1 MPFVALAKKGR
12 TRLAL
17 PKGKLGAIAAV
28 HTMEPIEPPWLAIK
42 EWIAD
47 AALWPCRL
55 QDTPPDL
62 VFHDAPPGCG
72 RNIPDDEP
80 ALDWFHRPRNP
91 NEPDPDW
98 FDQSPAWKPEEIH
111 LDDGRTLVLEY
122 T

>member
-42 EWIAD
+42 EWI
-47 AALWPCRL
+47 
-55 QDTPPDL
+55 
-62 VFHDAPPGCG
+62 
-72 RNIPDDEP
+72 PDDELN
-80 ALDWFHRPRNP
+80 LDWFNRPRNP

-98 FDQSPAWKPEEIH
+98 FDQSPAWKPEQIH
-111 LDDGRTLVLEY
+111 LDDGRILVLES